1 MMLQAAPVKLL
12 FDRAGDSGA
21 VWLGL
26 SGLAQA
32 EGVAPGGF
40 AELFFGSPLGLM
52 LLILLGFWLMVVLPQ
67 QRAMRRQQRE
77 LEQARQ
83 GLRKNDRVVTSGGL
97 HGVVVT
103 SASGSPTVTIRLD
116 EQTGAKVTVDREA
129 ILRIVKDG
137 TGSSEAG
144 A

>member
-1 MMLQAAPVKLL
+1 
-12 FDRAGDSGA
+12 
-21 VWLGL
+21 
-26 SGLAQA
+26 
-32 EGVAPGGF
+32 
-40 AELFFGSPLGLM
+40 
-52 LLILLGFWLMVVLPQ
+52 MVVLPQ

-83 GLRKNDRVVTSGGL
+83 ALRKNDRVVTSGGL
-97 HGVVVT
+97 HGVVET

-137 TGSSEAG
+137 TGSSEAS

>member
-1 MMLQAAPVKLL
+1 MKLL
-12 FDRAGDSGA
+12 LDRAADWGA
-21 VWLGL
+21 MRCGQGW
-26 SGLAQA
+26 LAQA
-32 EGVAPGGF
+32 EGPPPGGF

-83 GLRKNDRVVTSGGL
+83 SLRKNDRVVTSGGL
-97 HGVVVT
+97 HGVVVA

-129 ILRIVKDG
+129 IVRIVKDG
-137 TGSSEAG
+137 TSSSEAG